1 MIVDTQQNGDTD
13 EVTFDVEEATLLRPP
28 CREHT
33 VQLSVEFNDERRPLM
48 SGRTEYSR
56 PAGIGLKHKS
66 KDLFSGWL
74 AGAQSCPKHLPEK

>member
-13 EVTFDVEEATLLRPP
+13 EVKFDVDFEGKEATLLRPP

-48 SGRTEYSR
+48 SGRTE
-56 PAGIGLKHKS
+56 
-66 KDLFSGWL
+66 
-74 AGAQSCPKHLPEK
+74 